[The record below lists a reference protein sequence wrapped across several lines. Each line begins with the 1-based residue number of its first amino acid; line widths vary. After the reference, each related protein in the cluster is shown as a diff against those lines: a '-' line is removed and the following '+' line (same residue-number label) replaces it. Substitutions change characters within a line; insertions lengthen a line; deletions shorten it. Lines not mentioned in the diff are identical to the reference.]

1 MMNWKYVKKMEE
13 LSADDLYKVLKLRQ
27 DVFIIEQ
34 DCIYE
39 DIDNLDQKSEH
50 LLLKSGNELIAYS
63 RTIPAGIKFA
73 YPSIGRIV
81 VSPAHRGEGYGHR
94 IVKKSIEIIRENG
107 SEEVLIEAQEY
118 LHDFYQELGFEKI
131 SEPYDLDGI
140 QHIEMKVKLNR

>member
-1 MMNWKYVKKMEE
+1 MEE

-50 LLLKSGNELIAYS
+50 LLLESGNQLIAYS
-63 RTIPAGIKFA
+63 RIVPAGVKFSS
-73 YPSIGRIV
+73 PSIGRIV
-81 VSPAHRGEGYGHR
+81 VAPAHRGEGYGYQ
-94 IVKKSIEIIRENG
+94 IVQKSIEIIRKNG
-107 SEEVLIEAQEY
+107 SEEIWIEAQEY